1 MLITDPWFY
10 LTAIPAVIIIGI
22 SKAGFGSAFGSL
34 AVPLMALTI
43 TVPQATAIL
52 LPSLLVMDALG
63 LRAYWRQADW
73 TMLQRIL
80 PTGLL
85 GILLGWALFNS
96 IQPKVVGGIVG
107 VTAIGFVGLRAWQ
120 AQQAKK
126 LGERAPFVAPGWVA
140 WLCSAA
146 SGFTSFVAHAG
157 GPPLA
162 IYTLPQKLN
171 PVVFTATM
179 TVFFAVI
186 NVSKLVPYAT
196 LGLLSLENMA
206 TAMVLVFFAPIG
218 NWIGLNIAKTIKVA
232 LFYRTVTTALFLS
245 GSKLIYDA
253 LQ

>member
-10 LTAIPAVIIIGI
+10 CAAIPAVLILGI

-34 AVPLMALTI
+34 AVPLIALTV
-43 TVPQATAIL
+43 TVPQATAVL

-63 LRAYWRQADW
+63 LRAYWQKADW
-73 TMLQRIL
+73 RLLKRIL
-80 PTGLL
+80 PAGLF
-85 GILLGWALFNS
+85 GIGLGWALFTS
-96 IQPKVVGGIVG
+96 IQPKIVGGLVG
-107 VTAIGFVGLRAWQ
+107 CTAIGFVALRSWQ
-120 AQQAKK
+120 ARQAKS
-126 LGERAPFVAPGWVA
+126 LGERPAYTAPIWVA

-162 IYTLPQKLN
+162 IYTVPQKLS
-171 PVVFTATM
+171 PVVFAATM

-186 NVSKLVPYAT
+186 NLSKLVPYAT

-206 TAMVLVFFAPIG
+206 TALVLACFAPIG
-218 NWIGLNIAKTIKVA
+218 NWIGLRIATRIDIAV
-232 LFYRTVTTALFLS
+232 FYRVVTVALFLS

-253 LQ
+253 F